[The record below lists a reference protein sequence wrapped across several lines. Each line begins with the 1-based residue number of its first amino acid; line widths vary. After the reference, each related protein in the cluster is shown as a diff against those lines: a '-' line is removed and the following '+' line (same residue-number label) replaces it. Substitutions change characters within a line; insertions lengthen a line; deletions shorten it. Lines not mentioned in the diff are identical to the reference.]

1 MGRKLQGA
9 ALRAK
14 KRATV
19 AAKEME
25 DTTAVVAETIH
36 VTSKSDDQLFVLDTT
51 AILPSKK
58 KQQQLDKASLKIQK
72 EKKKGTPSAKEQAQI
87 EKLRDTH
94 APESLQALVKQGQLR
109 TTKRARKGVVRPNFD
124 LWGAAPAQDDQQQQ
138 QQPLAKKLKPA
149 PTTVGSTNAIPG
161 IGMSLAGI
169 RPDNFK
175 QKTLMA
181 LQPTYQKGVV
191 RIDVAKG
198 GQSYNPDPESHS
210 KIMQDAFQV
219 EMKRKKAEEYRSAP
233 VSAGMSEET
242 KALLLG
248 DSSDEE
254 DSGDEKDKEDGDD
267 NDGPVGKKK
276 DKLTRAQR
284 NKQKRVREEQREI
297 DERKRNKKIQ
307 GQVGEAKT
315 LGKKLRKEL
324 IEKQKQKEELDI
336 LKEARMRVKGKNVFT
351 HLGDENPIYAPT
363 LPVALP
369 SELRKRGGS
378 LRTMKPKGSL
388 LTDRLTSL
396 MDRDMAPKKALKRKM
411 RVQGKR
417 RKVKVRGKGFDTS
430 KEGAILG

>member
-1 MGRKLQGA
+1 M
-9 ALRAK
+9 RAK

-19 AAKEME
+19 TAKEMVDE
-25 DTTAVVAETIH
+25 TAVVAETIH

-51 AILPSKK
+51 AIVPSKK
-58 KQQQLDKASLKIQK
+58 QLIKKKQETKIK
-72 EKKKGTPSAKEQAQI
+72 KKKGTPSAKEQAQI
-87 EKLRDTH
+87 EKLREMH
-94 APESLQALVKQGQLR
+94 APEKLQELVKQGLQQKTRR
-109 TTKRARKGVVRPNFD
+109 TRKGAVRPNFD
-124 LWGAAPAQDDQQQQ
+124 LWGGEQDEQT
-138 QQPLAKKLKPA
+138 LVKKVKPA
-149 PTTVGSTNAIPG
+149 PTGTAVPG

-169 RPDNFK
+169 RPDYHK
-175 QKTLMA
+175 QKTLLA

-198 GQSYNPDPESHS
+198 GQSYNPDPTAHS
-210 KIMQDAFQV
+210 KIIQDAYQV
-219 EMKRKKAEEYRSAP
+219 ELKRKKAEDFRSAP
-233 VSAGMSEET
+233 ISAGMSEET
-242 KALLLG
+242 KAFILG

-254 DSGDEKDKEDGDD
+254 SDAEKDMEED
-267 NDGPVGKKK
+267 NDDEDRKIGKKK

-284 NKQKRVREEQREI
+284 NKQKRVREEQKEI
-297 DERKRNKKIQ
+297 DERKREKKIQ

-315 LGKKLRKEL
+315 VGKKMRKEL
-324 IEKQKQKEELDI
+324 LEKQKQKEELEV
-336 LKEARMRVKGKNVFT
+336 LKEAKIRVRGKDVFT

-378 LRTMKPKGSL
+378 LRTLKPKGSL

>member
-1 MGRKLQGA
+1 M
-9 ALRAK
+9 RAK

-19 AAKEME
+19 DAKEMV

-51 AILPSKK
+51 AVLPSKK
-58 KQQQLDKASLKIQK
+58 QMLKKK
-72 EKKKGTPSAKEQAQI
+72 EIKIKKIKGTPSAKEQAQI

-94 APESLQALVKQGQLR
+94 APEKLQALVKQGQQQKA
-109 TTKRARKGVVRPNFD
+109 KRSRKGAVKPNFD
-124 LWGAAPAQDDQQQQ
+124 LWGDKKDEQ

-149 PTTVGSTNAIPG
+149 PPTGTAAPG

-169 RPDNFK
+169 RPNNRK
-175 QKTLMA
+175 QKTLVA

-198 GQSYNPDPESHS
+198 GQSYNPDPQSHS
-210 KIMQDAFQV
+210 KIIQDAFQV
-219 EMKRKKAEEYRSAP
+219 ELKRKKAEEWRSAP
-233 VSAGMSEET
+233 ISAGMSEET

-248 DSSDEE
+248 DSSDDE
-254 DSGDEKDKEDGDD
+254 DDNSDAEKDNEDGGDDD
-267 NDGPVGKKK
+267 NDGPIGKKQ

-297 DERKRNKKIQ
+297 DERKRHKKIQ

-324 IEKQKQKEELDI
+324 AEKQKQKQELEI
-336 LKEARMRVKGKNVFT
+336 LKEAKIRVKGKDVFT